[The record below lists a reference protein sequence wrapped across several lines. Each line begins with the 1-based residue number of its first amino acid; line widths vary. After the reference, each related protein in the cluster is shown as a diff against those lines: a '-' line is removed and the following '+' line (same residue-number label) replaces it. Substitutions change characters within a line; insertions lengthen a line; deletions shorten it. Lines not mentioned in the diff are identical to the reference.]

1 MSQPSAAFPCTPRRE
16 KWDIKVQCGRIV
28 AKVLTGCGKRFL
40 RRCIFCIERTFLH
53 RAPWGERGV
62 TATGLSFE
70 SFDAASIA
78 PDADAL
84 RRVPRALALRHD
96 VLSLTSDGNQLTILL
111 PDANDRDVID
121 RIRLV
126 TGMHVRAFG
135 APREIIREKL
145 SSAYPDS
152 DRVPH
157 LDEQRGDEAPAVRA
171 LDEIHDA
178 AVRHNASDIHVEPVG
193 AGGRVRQRVD
203 GILIESKTLAG
214 DTYTQV
220 VSRIKLLAGM
230 DIADR
235 RQPQDGRYSIE
246 RNGRSIEA
254 RVSSMPTLFGEKL
267 VVRLLD
273 HHVRIPALE
282 SLGMPEHT
290 LARFRRVIHAPH
302 GFVVACGPTG
312 SGKTTTLYAAM
323 AERNVESQNL
333 CSVEDPVEVRI
344 PGIAQVQTNA
354 RAGVTFASA
363 LRAFLRQDPNV
374 IMVGEMRD
382 AETAAVAASASLS
395 GQLVF
400 TTLHSND
407 APKAIDRLVELGVAR
422 HTISAGL
429 SAVVAQ
435 RLVRRLCEQCRVPFD
450 VSGSLAREFGMQ
462 DGERAYRAS
471 GCRACSGAGYAGRLA
486 IFECVFI
493 DDAMRRCIGDANSSV
508 AFAALAREN
517 GYEPMIAD
525 GVRRIVRGE
534 TTFEE
539 LRRVLVIENAA

>member
-1 MSQPSAAFPCTPRRE
+1 MSE
-16 KWDIKVQCGRIV
+16 
-28 AKVLTGCGKRFL
+28 L
-40 RRCIFCIERTFLH
+40 
-53 RAPWGERGV
+53 APFTVEGAGV
-62 TATGLSFE
+62 TATGYRASE
-70 SFDAASIA
+70 AYDVASIL

-84 RRVPRALALRHD
+84 RRVPRTLALRHD
-96 VLSLTSDGNQLTILL
+96 VLSLSSDGNQLTILL

-126 TGMHVRAFG
+126 TGMHVKAFN

-145 SSAYPDS
+145 SLAYPDAANS
-152 DRVPH
+152 PNA
-157 LDEQRGDEAPAVRA
+157 QAYGDEAPAVRA
-171 LDEIHDA
+171 LDEIHEV
-178 AVRHNASDIHVEPVG
+178 AVQHNASDIHVEPARG
-193 AGGRVRQRVD
+193 GGRVRQRVD
-203 GILIESKTLAG
+203 GILIESKTLTTDIFA
-214 DTYTQV
+214 QV
-220 VSRIKLLAGM
+220 VSRVKLLAGM

-235 RQPQDGRYSIE
+235 RQPQDGRYAIE
-246 RNGRSIEA
+246 CGGRSIEA
-254 RVSSMPTLFGEKL
+254 RVSSMPTLSGEKL

-273 HHVRIPALE
+273 HHAHIPALD
-282 SLGMPEHT
+282 SLGMPENA
-290 LARFRRVIHAPH
+290 LSRFRRAVHAPH

-323 AERNVESQNL
+323 AERNVGSQNL

-344 PGIAQVQTNA
+344 PGVAQVQTNT

-395 GQLVF
+395 GQLVL

-429 SAVVAQ
+429 SAIVAQ
-435 RLVRRLCEQCRVPFD
+435 RLVRRLCEKCRTPFD
-450 VSGSLAREFGMQ
+450 VTRALACEFATE
-462 DGERAYRAS
+462 DGLRAYRAN

-493 DDAMRRCIGDANSSV
+493 DDAMRRCIAEGGASV
-508 AFAALAREN
+508 AFADHARAN
-517 GYEPMIAD
+517 GYEPMLVD
-525 GVRRIVRGE
+525 GVRRVLGGE

>member
-1 MSQPSAAFPCTPRRE
+1 M
-16 KWDIKVQCGRIV
+16 
-28 AKVLTGCGKRFL
+28 
-40 RRCIFCIERTFLH
+40 
-53 RAPWGERGV
+53 
-62 TATGLSFE
+62 TATGYRAFE
-70 SFDAASIA
+70 SIDAATIA

-84 RRVPRALALRHD
+84 RRVPRTLALRHD
-96 VLSLTSDGNQLTILL
+96 VLSLSSDGNQLTILL

-121 RIRLV
+121 RVRLV

-135 APREIIREKL
+135 APRELIREKL
-145 SSAYPDS
+145 SSAYPDPA
-152 DRVPH
+152 DAPDVEAH
-157 LDEQRGDEAPAVRA
+157 RGDEAPAVRA
-171 LDEIHDA
+171 LDDIHDV
-178 AVRHNASDIHVEPVG
+178 AVQNNASDIHVEP
-193 AGGRVRQRVD
+193 AQTGGRVRQRVD
-203 GILIESKTLAG
+203 GILLESKTLTAEL
-214 DTYTQV
+214 YAQV
-220 VSRIKLLAGM
+220 VSRMKLLAGM

-235 RQPQDGRYSIE
+235 RQPQDGRYAID
-246 RNGRSIEA
+246 RNGKSIEA
-254 RVSSMPTLFGEKL
+254 RVSSMPTLSGEKL

-273 HHVRIPALE
+273 HHARIPTLE
-282 SLGMPEHT
+282 SLGMPERA

-323 AERNVESQNL
+323 AERNVDSQNL

-344 PGIAQVQTNA
+344 PGVAQVQVNV

-422 HTISAGL
+422 HTIAAGL
-429 SAVVAQ
+429 SAIVAQ
-435 RLVRRLCEQCRVPFD
+435 RLVRRLCEHCRMPFE
-450 VSGSLAREFGMQ
+450 VGGPLAREFGMQ
-462 DGERAYRAS
+462 DGLRAYRAT

-493 DDAMRRCIGDANSSV
+493 DDAMRRCIADGQSSV
-508 AFAALAREN
+508 VFADLAREN
-517 GYEPMIAD
+517 GYEPMLAD
-525 GVRRIVRGE
+525 GMRRVLRGE

-539 LRRVLVIENAA
+539 LRRVLVIEGAS

>member
-1 MSQPSAAFPCTPRRE
+1 M
-16 KWDIKVQCGRIV
+16 
-28 AKVLTGCGKRFL
+28 
-40 RRCIFCIERTFLH
+40 
-53 RAPWGERGV
+53 
-62 TATGLSFE
+62 TATSYRAFE
-70 SFDAASIA
+70 FFDAASIT

-84 RRVPRALALRHD
+84 RRVPRTLALRHD
-96 VLSLTSDGNQLTILL
+96 VLSLSSDGNQLTILL

-121 RIRLV
+121 RVRLV
-126 TGMHVRAFG
+126 TGMHVRAYG
-135 APREIIREKL
+135 APRELIRDKL
-145 SSAYPDS
+145 LSAYPDAHTTPS
-152 DRVPH
+152 AQAH
-157 LDEQRGDEAPAVRA
+157 RGDEAPAVRA
-171 LDEIHDA
+171 LDEIHDTA
-178 AVRHNASDIHVEPVG
+178 AQYNASDIHVEP
-193 AGGRVRQRVD
+193 APTGGRVRQRVD
-203 GILIESKTLAG
+203 GILIESKTLTGEIYA
-214 DTYTQV
+214 QV
-220 VSRIKLLAGM
+220 VSRMKLLAGM

-235 RQPQDGRYSIE
+235 RQPQDGRYAIE
-246 RNGRSIEA
+246 RNGKSIEA
-254 RVSSMPTLFGEKL
+254 RVSSMPTLSGEKL

-273 HHVRIPALE
+273 HHARIPTLE
-282 SLGMPEHT
+282 SLGMPERA

-323 AERNVESQNL
+323 AERNVHSQNL

-344 PGIAQVQTNA
+344 PGVAQVQTNV

-395 GQLVF
+395 GQMVF

-429 SAVVAQ
+429 SAIVAQ
-435 RLVRRLCEQCRVPFD
+435 RLVRSLCTQCRIPFE
-450 VSGSLAREFGMQ
+450 VSGSLAREFAVQ
-462 DGERAYRAS
+462 DGVRAYRAN
-471 GCRACSGAGYAGRLA
+471 GCRACSGAGYAGRIA

-493 DDAMRRCIGDANSSV
+493 DDALRRCIAEGKSSV
-508 AFAALAREN
+508 AFADLARGG
-517 GYEPMIAD
+517 GYKPMLAD
-525 GVRRIVRGE
+525 GMRRVILGE

-539 LRRVLVIENAA
+539 LRRVLVIESAA